1 MEKSVLAVLIAEQTV
16 GLQRRD
22 MADRRLVAQA
32 PIEGVGIL
40 LNFAQRGI
48 ELDTAHDWAGHSALA
63 IGELVAE

>member
-48 ELDTAHDWAGHSALA
+48 ELDAAHGWTGHSALA